1 MIQPSGSAPPSF
13 DRGDVAHLFL
23 LVILSFCAI
32 SRLGAQTNAPSS
44 PTGTNSLLVMIQ
56 NKVEVAPGGTDVWAP
71 GRLNQ
76 ILHPGDRVRT
86 GEHSRAAVYLAN
98 GMTIEKGEFSE
109 IEIPPSTGDTFLKG
123 LFKIFNRD
131 RSKRS
136 EYRLRGTTAAIRGT
150 DFLINV
156 KEDGTA
162 ELTVLDGEV
171 VLSNSAGSVAL
182 TTNERGQV
190 AEGRAPRKSAVV
202 EAVNDLIQ
210 WSLYYPGV
218 LNADELEFTAEER
231 NTLADSL
238 NEYRKGDLL
247 QAVAKCPW
255 HNPPLS
261 DAGRAYRAALLLSV
275 GQVDQARS
283 LLQGMPSSSPPA
295 RALNQLIA
303 AVKFETVPLT
313 NNSQPSTSSEWLA
326 ESYYRQSRS
335 ELANALNAARA
346 ATTNAPEF
354 GFGGTERALA
364 ALEKSLQLSP
374 HNAQSV
380 SLKGFLLAAQN
391 RIPPAMSQFEQA
403 IALDSALANARLG
416 RGLCLIRQGH
426 SRDGLRDLL
435 LAASLE
441 SQRSLLRSYLGKA
454 FADAGDD
461 RHAMKEL
468 ALAKQLDPND
478 PTSWL
483 YSALLK
489 QQQNRINEAISDLEA
504 SQERN
509 DNRSLFRSRLLLD
522 EDRAVRSA
530 NLASI
535 YRDAGM
541 FDVSAREASRAVTG
555 DYANY
560 SAHLFLANSYNE
572 LRDPNLINLRYE
584 TATFSEYLI
593 ANLLS
598 PAGGTALS
606 PYVSQQEYSKLFEQ
620 NRLGLSS
627 ETTYSSRGDWQQQA
641 SQFGWIGDTDY
652 ALDVFYQSRNGERP
666 NNDLQQEAYSAQFKQ
681 QLTPQDS
688 VYLQAVLNHVD
699 SGDVRQV

>member
-1 MIQPSGSAPPSF
+1 
-13 DRGDVAHLFL
+13 
-23 LVILSFCAI
+23 
-32 SRLGAQTNAPSS
+32 
-44 PTGTNSLLVMIQ
+44 
-56 NKVEVAPGGTDVWAP
+56 
-71 GRLNQ
+71 
-76 ILHPGDRVRT
+76 
-86 GEHSRAAVYLAN
+86 
-98 GMTIEKGEFSE
+98 
-109 IEIPPSTGDTFLKG
+109 
-123 LFKIFNRD
+123 
-131 RSKRS
+131 
-136 EYRLRGTTAAIRGT
+136 
-150 DFLINV
+150 
-156 KEDGTA
+156 
-162 ELTVLDGEV
+162 
-171 VLSNSAGSVAL
+171 
-182 TTNERGQV
+182 
-190 AEGRAPRKSAVV
+190 
-202 EAVNDLIQ
+202 
-210 WSLYYPGV
+210 
-218 LNADELEFTAEER
+218 
-231 NTLADSL
+231 
-238 NEYRKGDLL
+238 
-247 QAVAKCPW
+247 
-255 HNPPLS
+255 
-261 DAGRAYRAALLLSV
+261 
-275 GQVDQARS
+275 
-283 LLQGMPSSSPPA
+283 
-295 RALNQLIA
+295 
-303 AVKFETVPLT
+303 
-313 NNSQPSTSSEWLA
+313 
-326 ESYYRQSRS
+326 YRQSRS

-354 GFGGTERALA
+354 GFAWERVAELEFGFGRTERALA

-374 HNAQSV
+374 RNAQAV

-391 RIPPAMSQFEQA
+391 RIPPAISQFEQA

-572 LRDPNLINLRYE
+572 LRDPNLINL
-584 TATFSEYLI
+584 
-593 ANLLS
+593 
-598 PAGGTALS
+598 
-606 PYVSQQEYSKLFEQ
+606 
-620 NRLGLSS
+620 
-627 ETTYSSRGDWQQQA
+627 
-641 SQFGWIGDTDY
+641 
-652 ALDVFYQSRNGERP
+652 
-666 NNDLQQEAYSAQFKQ
+666 
-681 QLTPQDS
+681 
-688 VYLQAVLNHVD
+688 
-699 SGDVRQV
+699 